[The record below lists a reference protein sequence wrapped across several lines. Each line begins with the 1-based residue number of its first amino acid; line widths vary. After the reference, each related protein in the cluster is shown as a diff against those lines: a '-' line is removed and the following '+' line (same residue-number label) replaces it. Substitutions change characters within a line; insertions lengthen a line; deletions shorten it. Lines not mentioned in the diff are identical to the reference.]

1 MGTTEKEDQ
10 LMKLSGQVAIVT
22 GGSSDQGRVT
32 ALLVAGEGAKVSI
45 DGAVSQSVRMRCG
58 LVNLL

>member
-45 DGAVSQSVRMRCG
+45 DGAVSQSVRMCCG

>member
-22 GGSSDQGRVT
+22 GGSPDQGRVT
-32 ALLVAGEGAKVSI
+32 ALLVAGEKAKVSI
-45 DGAVSQSVRMRCG
+45 DGTVLQSVRMLCG

>member
-32 ALLVAGEGAKVSI
+32 ALLVAGEEAKVSI
-45 DGAVSQSVRMRCG
+45 DGAVSQNVRMP
-58 LVNLL
+58 VA

>member
-1 MGTTEKEDQ
+1 MGATEKEDQ

-32 ALLVAGEGAKVSI
+32 ALLVAGEEAKVSI
-45 DGAVSQSVRMRCG
+45 DGAVSQSVRMLCG

>member
-1 MGTTEKEDQ
+1 
-10 LMKLSGQVAIVT
+10 MKLSGQVAIVT

-45 DGAVSQSVRMRCG
+45 DGAVSQSVRMLCG

>member
-32 ALLVAGEGAKVSI
+32 ALLVTGEEAKVSI
-45 DGAVSQSVRMRCG
+45 DGAVSQSVRMLCG

>member
-32 ALLVAGEGAKVSI
+32 ALLVAGERAKVSI
-45 DGAVSQSVRMRCG
+45 DGAVSQSVRMLCS
-58 LVNLL
+58 LVN

>member
-22 GGSSDQGRVT
+22 GGSSGQGRVT
-32 ALLVAGEGAKVSI
+32 VLLVAEERTKVSI
-45 DGAVSQSVRMRCG
+45 DGAVS
-58 LVNLL
+58 

>member
-10 LMKLSGQVAIVT
+10 LMKLSGQAAIVT
-22 GGSSDQGRVT
+22 GGSSGKGCVT
-32 ALLVAGEGAKVSI
+32 SLLVAGEGTKVSI
-45 DGAVSQSVRMRCG
+45 DGAVSQSVRMFCG

>member
-1 MGTTEKEDQ
+1 MGATEKEDQ

-32 ALLVAGEGAKVSI
+32 ALLVAGEEAKVSI
-45 DGAVSQSVRMRCG
+45 DGAVSQNVRMLYG

>member
-32 ALLVAGEGAKVSI
+32 ALLVAGEGTKVSI
-45 DGAVSQSVRMRCG
+45 DGAVSQSVGILCG
-58 LVNLL
+58 LVN

>member
-32 ALLVAGEGAKVSI
+32 VLFVAGEGAKVSI
-45 DGAVSQSVRMRCG
+45 DGAVSQSVRMFCG

>member
-45 DGAVSQSVRMRCG
+45 DGAVSQSVRMLCG

>member
-1 MGTTEKEDQ
+1 MGITEKEDQ

-32 ALLVAGEGAKVSI
+32 ALLVAGEEAKVSI
-45 DGAVSQSVRMRCG
+45 DGAVSQSVRMLCG

>member
-10 LMKLSGQVAIVT
+10 LMKLSGQVAMVN

-32 ALLVAGEGAKVSI
+32 ALLAAGERAKISI
-45 DGAVSQSVRMRCG
+45 DGAVAQSVRMRWA
-58 LVNLL
+58 

>member
-45 DGAVSQSVRMRCG
+45 DGAVSQSVRMLCG
-58 LVNLL
+58 LVNLF